1 MPAKV
6 SWKSHHNDI
15 LWNNQPLYTPR
26 GLCGDENVNRFNGTK
41 GVTSPYFLD
50 PWRSWLAQL
59 THNQLVVGSSPTGST
74 KTFNEMARA
83 ILKYDLTDVDDRM
96 SHMRALKSL
105 DMMLTLWDLDQELRS
120 LTKYASDDMPTEEY
134 EAYIKVR
141 EMLHQKM
148 NEYNLDFDNLLEW
161 KDSTT

>member
-1 MPAKV
+1 MAK
-6 SWKSHHNDI
+6 
-15 LWNNQPLYTPR
+15 
-26 GLCGDENVNRFNGTK
+26 
-41 GVTSPYFLD
+41 
-50 PWRSWLAQL
+50 
-59 THNQLVVGSSPTGST
+59 
-74 KTFNEMARA
+74 A

-148 NEYNLDFDNLLEW
+148 NEYNLDFDDLLQ
-161 KDSTT
+161 